1 MVEWAGRGGRPLE
14 QEGEEALFR
23 AVFPAEWDAMKKAAR
38 GECPRTDPL
47 YRRWEALLEL
57 ARRALSA
64 PRRKAGPLRSA
75 EEVFERC
82 RYRVG
87 DLSVECFLVLLLDA
101 KHRPVREVRVS
112 TGILNGSLVHPRE
125 VFAPAVA
132 ERAAAVILVHNHPS
146 GDPSPS
152 REDRDITRRIRRA
165 GEILGIP
172 VVDHVIIGDCAFYS
186 FREEADWRSPGFSS
200 LPRS

>member
-1 MVEWAGRGGRPLE
+1 MAEWAVRSGRPLE

-23 AVFPAEWDAMKKAAR
+23 AAFPAEWDAMRKAAR
-38 GECPRTDPL
+38 GECPGTDPSS
-47 YRRWEALLEL
+47 RRWEALLEL

-64 PRRKAGPLRSA
+64 PRRRPVPLRSA
-75 EEVFERC
+75 CEVFERC

-87 DLSVECFLVLLLDA
+87 DLHVECFQVLLLDA

-125 VFAPAVA
+125 VFAPAIA

-146 GDPSPS
+146 GDPTPS
-152 REDRDITRRIRRA
+152 REDREVTGRIRTA

-172 VVDHVIIGDCAFYS
+172 VLDHVIIGDCTFYS
-186 FREEADWRSPGFSS
+186 FREEADWG
-200 LPRS
+200 